1 MKIWS
6 KKALFGNFILTLVL
20 VSISK
25 SALALSGPA
34 DDTTPG
40 NLDINIM
47 FECSYLRT
55 SSSNASNKARKSN
68 NYCSYDGRYM
78 AKAQWQSDVN
88 YINEDGEQYG
98 KQVIPYASYSEA
110 RDSMS
115 SKGYRLPTINE
126 LARLISFQTHS
137 AVDTQLAIFD
147 KYPIIDQWFKED
159 GVNISSYYD
168 GYIISS
174 TYNKSDHDV
183 FAVDIKSKQLVAI
196 DPLATY
202 PATKALYVLG
212 VSDYFQIINKE
223 EPSKCLQFVDNDQ
236 SLILTSCNDAEIKQ
250 RWFYDESNFHI
261 RNQYRAS
268 GMDASKKGYCI
279 DHGGADNHTIAY
291 AYNCDNAGEAN
302 IQYDIVVDGVAGN
315 TLALGKYV
323 KLKANDGLGTPYLT
337 NDSGSMVRADSID
350 NPTLEGAQL
359 WMLQY

>member
-1 MKIWS
+1 MEVKIKVFKLLAILLLVVNISLAYSMS
-6 KKALFGNFILTLVL
+6 KPV
-20 VSISK
+20 
-25 SALALSGPA
+25 
-34 DDTTPG
+34 DDNTEEP
-40 NLDINIM
+40 LDINVM
-47 FECSYLRT
+47 EECSFLRQPAT
-55 SSSNASNKARKSN
+55 DATDKAEKSS
-68 NYCSYDGRYM
+68 NYCSFDGRYV
-78 AKAQWQSDVN
+78 AKAQWQRDEN
-88 YINEDGEQYG
+88 IDGGGGVEYG
-98 KQVIPYASYSEA
+98 KELITYASYSEA

-337 NDSGSMVRADSID
+337 NDSGSMVSADSID